1 MMPQTV
7 DTGCIIRTDVFQKY
21 STELSVCNV
30 NMEDVTYKTF

>member
-7 DTGCIIRTDVFQKY
+7 DTGSIIRTDVFQKY

-30 NMEDVTYKTF
+30 NMADVTHDTF